1 LGTLSLSWPSFQT
14 PTCTHPCASSPSTCA
29 KAQRRWEIIWE
40 KTRLKI
46 HSVHKKSNEGQCQWF
61 TPLFLTTWETE
72 IRMIWV
78 WWQLKEIVQEI
89 SSLKSAEQNALEV
102 WFTTPVPWGKM
113 CEETNAIVHETFG
126 SEVYLTNSKVN

>member
-1 LGTLSLSWPSFQT
+1 VVSIASDLVSLLWPFSV
-14 PTCTHPCASSPSTCA
+14 
-29 KAQRRWEIIWE
+29 KKEIDPF
-40 KTRLKI
+40 RLKI